1 MALCKS
7 LTTGCRI
14 IPSTSSFLMSCRFA
28 NSSQAFSPIKVTNE
42 SCRIFFF
49 TDNTQR
55 PMQQNLDVEYNVNY
69 LLTNTFTDMLSIGEY
84 FWVVSRNAFTFV
96 WSLLIDTF
104 LGADWWPLI
113 TLVDVFAG
121 SIAIQSEAMQTLASS
136 VRFIDGNTRLHTT
149 AIIVLAC
156 VI

>member
-1 MALCKS
+1 
-7 LTTGCRI
+7 
-14 IPSTSSFLMSCRFA
+14 
-28 NSSQAFSPIKVTNE
+28 
-42 SCRIFFF
+42 
-49 TDNTQR
+49 
-55 PMQQNLDVEYNVNY
+55 MQQNLDVEYNVNY

-96 WSLLIDTF
+96 RSLLIDTF

-121 SIAIQSEAMQTLASS
+121 SMAIQSEAMQTLASS